1 MSKREEEAKKIVVL
15 AVDGLRKALSEEQ
28 QDFLDEMEARKVY
41 EKQDQLIKQ
50 LETIHG
56 GRRWMYE
63 CYKTEELVISEGISR
78 NGVPGFIA
86 TDKNTGVIV
95 SARPSLESLN
105 RDLEKRQ
112 ESYESANKPGRPAE
126 MDGGKKVNTYLD
138 AESVEIAKK
147 LGNGNVSEGIR
158 KALKQ
163 AGE

>member
-1 MSKREEEAKKIVVL
+1 MDKNAEAKKIVVL

-28 QDFLDEMEARKVY
+28 QDFADEMEARKVY
-41 EKQDQLIKQ
+41 EAQDIIIKQ
-50 LETIHG
+50 LEKEHG

-63 CYKTEELVISEGISR
+63 CYKTEELVISEGVSR

-95 SARPSLESLN
+95 ASGPSLDSLN
-105 RDLEKRQ
+105 RAIAKRQ
-112 ESYESANKPGRPAE
+112 ESMESAKLIGRPSE
-126 MDGGKKVNTYLD
+126 MEGGKAVKVYLD
-138 AESVEIAKK
+138 AESIAIATK

-163 AGE
+163 AEE